1 MKKSKL
7 YKLVKESVKETLQEQ
22 ADEERNL
29 GDRRKA
35 NRQKNKER
43 IEGQSDNSFVI
54 NLIKNTPE
62 KDQFKW
68 VKLIQQLGGDTLLPK
83 WSPGDSDELIQAWED
98 IMIDINDDVD

>member
-22 ADEERNL
+22 AAEERNL
-29 GDRRKA
+29 GDRRKL

-54 NLIKNTPE
+54 NLIKKTPE
-62 KDQFKW
+62 KNQFKW
-68 VKLIQQLGGDTLLPK
+68 VKLIQ
-83 WSPGDSDELIQAWED
+83 
-98 IMIDINDDVD
+98 